1 MRSKKRVS
9 LLMLAVVMVLGM
21 LPIQAPLAHA
31 ANDEDIPLNNAG
43 FESDWWSDGSW
54 KVEPSDWDQV
64 SIERYAYAND
74 PFITP
79 SEDTYAFKYW
89 IKDTASVQQQITL
102 SQNVSSL
109 PAGSY
114 ELTVQSMGGSGAES
128 GHVQVFAD
136 TNQGTEVATTG
147 YNQWGT
153 VKLQFVLTQPTNQV
167 QIGAHIRGMANGWG
181 YLDSFKLKRTGS
193 DTSQP
198 VSSDIFV
205 KKVEGLSPDFIKG
218 VDVSSIISLE
228 QSGVKFYDEQ
238 GQVQDLFTTLHQSGV
253 NYIRVRVWDNP
264 YTADG
269 KGYGGGDNDLAKA
282 IAIGKRATANGMKL
296 LVDFHYSDFWADP
309 GKQHVPKAWASLN
322 LEQKQQAVYDYT
334 KSSLQ
339 QIVDAGV
346 DVGMVQVGNE
356 TNQSFIGETNWSSI
370 SKLFNKGSQAIREIN
385 PNILI
390 ALHFTNPETPGR
402 YAAYAKA
409 LADNHV
415 DYDVFASSY
424 YPFWH
429 GTLSNLT
436 SVLKQVADTYGKK
449 VMVAETSYTYTSQD
463 GDGHENTAPR
473 SSGQTLDY
481 PVSVQGQATS
491 VRNVI
496 QAVSDVGAAGIGM
509 FYWEPAW
516 LPVGPASELAHN
528 KELWETYGSGWAS
541 SYAGE
546 YDPDDAGKWYGGS
559 AVDNQA
565 LFDFT
570 GHPLS
575 SLNVFNYVNTGA
587 VAPLKVDGVQPVSIT
602 VNAGDVIQLPQTVS
616 VTYND
621 GSTGTVDVSWDEQ
634 ALQQAIA
641 KGAGSYIITGKT
653 QGDHEAQVNLSIR
666 KPNLLQNGSFENSD
680 RSMWHITYGAGL
692 SPHTDYQNKASDAK
706 SGDYSLHFYNGD
718 PVNFTVEQQVY
729 GLQPGYYDLS
739 MNIQGGNANNA
750 NMKLYAVSNGQ
761 EKETPTSVNG
771 WVQWSQP
778 VIHDVY
784 VADGALTIGASVQAD
799 GGAWGTLDDFYLTF
813 VRGVDDST
821 PTPEPTPEPV
831 PTPQP
836 TPEPVPTPQ
845 PTPEPVPTPVPGNN
859 SGSGSS
865 SGGGGSSSTGQSQS
879 IQVQAD
885 VPNGGSSAAFTV
897 QRTTRTDGWKK
908 DTLNYSATQARTA
921 LDNVKAAGG
930 GNVRLVL
937 PDQNDEV
944 AELNFS
950 LPTDA
955 AKTLATGDAGLELQT
970 NHLSLT
976 LPANTLSSMNGAS
989 QFTILP
995 AKGAAALDAIAR
1007 RAQQDDMVQ
1016 QAANQGAV
1024 EIIGTPVTIDTNV
1037 QGQPV
1042 QVSLPLPAG
1051 AIPSGAAERQTFLD
1065 RLAIY
1070 VEHSDGSKELI
1081 TPTVQWK
1088 GDQPS
1093 ALQFTVSKFSTFTI
1107 LHSEQK
1113 WNAAKTT
1120 TDSNDA
1126 TGDIKQHAAYMQGY
1140 PDGTFRPTHTVTRA
1154 ELAMMLNRLAAVPS
1168 ATDTTVQSALDKKD
1182 DVAAQP
1188 NRATQLNSIPST
1200 STNFSPSTAV
1210 GMYSDVPTDNW
1221 AAQAIVAATSSGWM
1235 TGYSDHTFAPQRA
1248 ITRAEMATV
1257 LARWMKDSH
1266 AAGGGATTS
1275 SHNIPAAFKDTA
1287 GHWAAADIASVQQAG
1302 YMQGQ
1307 PDGSFAPDRTLTRAE
1322 AVTLFNRVL
1331 GMDVATDS
1339 NRTETTSAWSD
1350 VPSTYWAAR
1359 DIAAATA
1366 GK

>member
-1 MRSKKRVS
+1 MGSKKRVS

-21 LPIQAPLAHA
+21 LPVHTPLAYA

-89 IKDTASVQQQITL
+89 IKDTANVQQQITL
-102 SQNVSSL
+102 SQTVSSL

-114 ELTVQSMGGSGAES
+114 ELTVQSMGGSGAEA

-136 TNQGTEVATTG
+136 TSQGTEAATTG
-147 YNQWGT
+147 YNQWGA
-153 VKLQFVLTQPTNQV
+153 VKLQFVLTQPTDNV
-167 QIGAHIRGMANGWG
+167 RIGAHIRGAANSWG

-198 VSSDIFV
+198 VTSDIFV
-205 KKVEGLSPDFIKG
+205 KKVEGLSSDFIKG

-228 QSGVKFYDEQ
+228 QSGVKFYNEQ
-238 GQVQDLFTTLHQSGV
+238 GQVQDIFTTLHQSGV

-309 GKQHVPKAWASLN
+309 GKQHVPKAWANLN

-356 TNQSFIGETNWSSI
+356 TNQSFIGEKDWSSI

-402 YAAYAKA
+402 YASYAKA

-481 PVSVQGQATS
+481 PISVQGQATS

-516 LPVGPASELAHN
+516 LPVGPASELDNN
-528 KELWETYGSGWAS
+528 KKLWETYGSGWAS

-575 SLNVFNYVNTGA
+575 SLNVFQYVNTGA
-587 VAPLKVDGVQPVSIT
+587 VAPLKVDAVQPVSIT
-602 VNAGDVIQLPQTVS
+602 VNAGDSIQLPETVS

-621 GSTGTVDVSWDEQ
+621 GSTGTVNVSWDEQ

-641 KGAGSYIITGKT
+641 KGAGSYVITGKT
-653 QGDHEAQVNLSIR
+653 QDGHDAQVNLSIR
-666 KPNLLQNGSFENSD
+666 KPNLLQNGGFENSD

-718 PVNFTVEQQVY
+718 PVNFTVEQNVY
-729 GLQPGYYDLS
+729 RLKPGYYDLS
-739 MNIQGGNANNA
+739 MNIQGGNANNSD
-750 NMKLYAVSNGQ
+750 MKLYAVSNGQ
-761 EKETPTSVNG
+761 REETPTSVNG

-784 VADGALTIGASVQAD
+784 VADGALTIGASVKAD

-813 VRGVDDST
+813 VRGLDDNT
-821 PTPEPTPEPV
+821 PTPTPTPEPVPTPEPTPEPV
-831 PTPQP
+831 PTPVP
-836 TPEPVPTPQ
+836 TPE
-845 PTPEPVPTPVPGNN
+845 PGNN

-865 SGGGGSSSTGQSQS
+865 SGGGGGSSSAGQSQT
-879 IQVQAD
+879 IQVNAGTT
-885 VPNGGSSAAFTV
+885 NGGSSAAFTI
-897 QRTTRTDGWKK
+897 QRTTRADGWKK
-908 DTLNYSATQARTA
+908 DTLSYNAAQARTA
-921 LDNVKAAGG
+921 LDSIKAVG
-930 GNVRLVL
+930 GNHVRLVL

-955 AKTLATGDAGLELQT
+955 AQTLATGNAGLELQS
-970 NHLSLT
+970 NHINLT
-976 LPANTLSSMNGAS
+976 LPATTLSSVSAAS

-995 AKGAAALDAIAR
+995 AKGTAAIETIAR
-1007 RAQQDDMVQ
+1007 RAQQDPLVQ
-1016 QAANQGAV
+1016 QAVGQSTV
-1024 EIIGTPVTIDTNV
+1024 DVIGTPVTIDTNV

-1042 QVSLPLPAG
+1042 QLSLPLPAG
-1051 AIPSGAAERQTFLD
+1051 AIPSGATERQAFLD
-1065 RLAIY
+1065 RLAVY

-1081 TPTVQWK
+1081 TPTVQWT

-1107 LHSEQK
+1107 LHSQQK
-1113 WNAAKTT
+1113 WNTSH
-1120 TDSNDA
+1120 TDTNAGSSNAD
-1126 TGDIKQHAAYMQGY
+1126 GQVKQHAAYMQGY
-1140 PDGTFRPTHTVTRA
+1140 PDGTFRPSRTVTRA
-1154 ELAMMLNRLAAVPS
+1154 ELAVMLNRLATSAQNTTSNTDAAAVQHS
-1168 ATDTTVQSALDKKD
+1168 GNT
-1182 DVAAQP
+1182 
-1188 NRATQLNSIPST
+1188 ST
-1200 STNFSPSTAV
+1200 STSTTAT
-1210 GMYSDVPTDNW
+1210 GMYSDVPASNW
-1221 AAQAIVAATSSGWM
+1221 AAQAIASATSAGWM
-1235 TGYSDHTFAPQRA
+1235 TGYGNHTFAPQRDM
-1248 ITRAEMATV
+1248 TRAEMATV
-1257 LARWMKDSH
+1257 LARWMKNSD
-1266 AAGGGATTS
+1266 AAGMTTS
-1275 SHNIPAAFKDTA
+1275 ATGTTSAFKDTA
-1287 GHWAAADIASVQQAG
+1287 GHWAATDIAWVQQAG
-1302 YMQGQ
+1302 YMKGQ
-1307 PDGSFAPDRTLTRAE
+1307 PDGNFAPDRTLTRAE
-1322 AVTLFNRVL
+1322 TVTLFNRVM
-1331 GMDVATDS
+1331 GVDTQTNTGSTD
-1339 NRTETTSAWSD
+1339 TTSTWSD
-1350 VPSTYWAAR
+1350 VPATYWAAR

-1366 GK
+1366 EK